1 MLHLLYAFL
10 AAAADIGSGALA
22 LHPRFAAVSQR
33 YIVALAAGVVVSAAF
48 LELLPKSDVES
59 NAVFV
64 ALGFFTFYLI
74 EKVMLLHAC
83 GEKECDSYTVGWTA
97 VGGMASD
104 NIVDG
109 VGLAVAYF
117 TDPGLGLAVTIAVVL
132 HEIPQGMASTIIMRN
147 AGYGT
152 RKILLIL
159 TIAGATYPVG
169 ALLSTFIPKELY
181 IAIIA
186 FVAGDFIYI
195 GVEDLLGEAH
205 RRLNYKVVLTTILGA
220 ALFIIIETII

>member
-1 MLHLLYAFL
+1 
-10 AAAADIGSGALA
+10 
-22 LHPRFAAVSQR
+22 
-33 YIVALAAGVVVSAAF
+33 
-48 LELLPKSDVES
+48 
-59 NAVFV
+59 
-64 ALGFFTFYLI
+64 
-74 EKVMLLHAC
+74 
-83 GEKECDSYTVGWTA
+83 
-97 VGGMASD
+97 
-104 NIVDG
+104 
-109 VGLAVAYF
+109 
-117 TDPGLGLAVTIAVVL
+117 
-132 HEIPQGMASTIIMRN
+132 MRN

-220 ALFIIIETII
+220 ALFIIIEAII